1 MRTTEAEQGRAE
13 RDQRAAAEIRNM
25 LTDLH
30 RGFVSWAS
38 LYEDVDGRYEQDQRE
53 RVAGLLDRLSNGY
66 LARSMWLRS
75 GARKRV
81 EDFIEKS
88 EKLYSGFC
96 AEIEDRGYAQG
107 RSGMANRVSKQL
119 GFLRKGAESELKDEP
134 GGSRLPRWQ
143 MRLRRSWTTGG
154 GSSSRVQPHPRRTQ
168 GFRRNQHG
176 AAT

>member
-25 LTDLH
+25 LTDLY

-38 LYEDVDGRYEQDQRE
+38 LYGDVDGRYEQDQRK

-66 LARSMWLRS
+66 LARSMWLQS

-96 AEIEDRGYAQG
+96 AEIEERGYAQG

-119 GFLRKGAESELKDEP
+119 GSLRKDAESELKDEP

-143 MRLRRSWTTGG
+143 MRLRRS
-154 GSSSRVQPHPRRTQ
+154 
-168 GFRRNQHG
+168 
-176 AAT
+176 

>member
-1 MRTTEAEQGRAE
+1 VRTTEAEQGRAE

-25 LTDLH
+25 LTDLY

-66 LARSMWLRS
+66 LARSMWLQS

-96 AEIEDRGYAQG
+96 AEIEERGYAQG

-119 GFLRKGAESELKDEP
+119 GSLRKDAESELKDEP

-143 MRLRRSWTTGG
+143 MRLWRS
-154 GSSSRVQPHPRRTQ
+154 
-168 GFRRNQHG
+168 
-176 AAT
+176 

>member
-1 MRTTEAEQGRAE
+1 VRTTEAEQGRAE

-25 LTDLH
+25 LTDLY

-53 RVAGLLDRLSNGY
+53 RVARLLERLSNGY
-66 LARSMWLRS
+66 LARSMWLQS

-96 AEIEDRGYAQG
+96 AEIEERGYAQG

-119 GFLRKGAESELKDEP
+119 GSLRKDAESELKDEP

-143 MRLRRSWTTGG
+143 MRLWRS
-154 GSSSRVQPHPRRTQ
+154 
-168 GFRRNQHG
+168 
-176 AAT
+176 

>member
-25 LTDLH
+25 LTDLY

-53 RVAGLLDRLSNGY
+53 RVARLLDRLSNGY
-66 LARSMWLRS
+66 LARSMWLQS

-96 AEIEDRGYAQG
+96 AEIEERGYAQG

-119 GFLRKGAESELKDEP
+119 GSLRKDAESELKDEP

-143 MRLRRSWTTGG
+143 MRLRRS
-154 GSSSRVQPHPRRTQ
+154 
-168 GFRRNQHG
+168 
-176 AAT
+176 

>member
-38 LYEDVDGRYEQDQRE
+38 LYGDVDGRFEQDRRE

-96 AEIEDRGYAQG
+96 AEIEERGYAQG

-119 GFLRKGAESELKDEP
+119 GFLRKDAESELKDEP

-154 GSSSRVQPHPRRTQ
+154 GSSSRTQPHTRRTQ

>member
-1 MRTTEAEQGRAE
+1 VRTPEAEQGRAE

-25 LTDLH
+25 LTDLY

-66 LARSMWLRS
+66 LARSMWLQS

-96 AEIEDRGYAQG
+96 AEIEERGYAQG

-119 GFLRKGAESELKDEP
+119 GSLRKDAESELKDEP

-143 MRLRRSWTTGG
+143 MRLWRS
-154 GSSSRVQPHPRRTQ
+154 
-168 GFRRNQHG
+168 
-176 AAT
+176 

>member
-1 MRTTEAEQGRAE
+1 VRTTEAEQGRAE

-25 LTDLH
+25 LTDLY

-53 RVAGLLDRLSNGY
+53 RVAGLLERLSYGY
-66 LARSMWLRS
+66 LARSMWLQS

-96 AEIEDRGYAQG
+96 AEIEERGYAQG

-119 GFLRKGAESELKDEP
+119 GSLRKDAESELKDEP
-134 GGSRLPRWQ
+134 GGSLLPRWQ
-143 MRLRRSWTTGG
+143 MRLRRS
-154 GSSSRVQPHPRRTQ
+154 
-168 GFRRNQHG
+168 
-176 AAT
+176 